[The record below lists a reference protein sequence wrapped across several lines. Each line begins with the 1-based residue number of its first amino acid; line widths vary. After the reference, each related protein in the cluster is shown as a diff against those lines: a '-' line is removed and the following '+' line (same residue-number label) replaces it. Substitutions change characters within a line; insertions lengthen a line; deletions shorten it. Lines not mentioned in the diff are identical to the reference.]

1 MNELAMK
8 FMSSVTTNKF
18 ADRIKILKK
27 INKYVISNSFINMT
41 CHFIYIHVILYIYI
55 YIYIYIYTHQWNHY
69 VTISHWQFNR

>member
-41 CHFIYIHVILYIYI
+41 CHFIYIHVILYIYTQTH
-55 YIYIYIYTHQWNHY
+55 THQWNHY